1 MAQSQPTMNCPN
13 CNAEYDASDLQE
25 YRDHIESCVRPG
37 LAESDDD
44 DESAVS
50 QLSSPPASVSGGD
63 SRLPPAYSL
72 TEVEIYP
79 ERRELDEDEEP
90 LPEFRM
96 AKITDVEVFGD
107 NLADCEDLPIDEHY
121 RRILNAQQALVE
133 YQDEWMELEKCV
145 KAYRF
150 PNTISIEEELER
162 ERGRG
167 RGVPKEV
174 AKPAQKVINPRALP
188 VRNDDPEKWFYTDDF
203 QLMQDR
209 QEASVYGY
217 IVKEGTKDLGRQDP
231 ISQRPRRL
239 GQNQRD
245 LRARAPAQKVPLGE
259 AAEESGEENAPLNL
273 VNEALMI
280 EGGRGK
286 REKRPST
293 RVASESRASTPPA
306 APRGRPPRK
315 NAKTRLQEIEADP
328 TAGETMVSTEKW
340 VDNVGDAESRRGSSP
355 AVSTGPSTDWSSD
368 EEVPDREYGTKRRRL
383 DTSDFES
390 AKKAKKAKTIA
401 VDASV
406 NSSAADADAIAKEK
420 SIKRSEGAKMG
431 WAKRK
436 AELQQQRKSSTRATS
451 QDDNEGDDGE
461 LKNTKVEGDRPKP
474 YPRKYAKKS
483 KKEPVY
489 TTLPDGTIKKEKS
502 AATINMER
510 RWAKKRE
517 AEALGLEPPKIGRYK
532 KSELAAMKASQDG
545 QPTASPDDRS
555 EPKLAPKKRKVSAE
569 DEPVGD
575 MRTEHSES
583 AQAME
588 TAAAKRRKKDSGH
601 PDAGENMTLQG
612 GAAGT
617 ETYAASSFY
626 GAKPTSGR
634 KAKKAPAEA
643 SMHTPGA
650 VHTFHNHQYEGLG
663 HVHQWSPP
671 SQPVQKPMAR
681 HVGGKGKKGIK
692 TESHNNN
699 QNNGPSLQP
708 LPSPGDEKVAP
719 EFQNA
724 PSGAETLGIAVT
736 KEAVGRTTRS
746 RSRQAT
752 GYTQTSTHI
761 TVAPPAKELAA
772 ASKDT
777 TVSRHVQTGL
787 VTVNAKPARSIFI
800 NGGQEPSEA
809 EAAPFSEP
817 EPEHGVLV
825 RRKTHARR
833 GPVASIKQEVDPDQK
848 RPVRQAKKSP
858 VAPAVP
864 HAKAAPLC
872 EVPNPSKA
880 DESIAPGIPQT
891 LVSGASSHENGSF
904 TTPAAAAGEPV
915 EKESGSG
922 SSGRP
927 KRNRHPPNK
936 YQVVPDESPSSAH
949 HMEHRMHTPHESTG
963 RHILPQDAPFIA
975 YETPNASP
983 QRPSTLK
990 QKSGSRSNVQVGYPP
1005 ASTSHS
1011 ETPTH
1016 TAPTDPDAIAAA
1028 KAKEAAR
1035 AAKSEKM
1042 KAITKARWASGEM
1055 EAVMA
1060 RKKANNAAKRAAEA
1074 ALPSSSGTKPKKG
1087 ANAPAKAPKDN
1098 KRRQT
1103 HGGAVE
1109 KPRPPPLGKPP
1120 YTTGRKMSEY
1130 EQFLALT
1137 SPSGPGS
1144 PLPPRGRRPA
1154 ALRASQSLA
1163 LRDTDEESQADDA
1176 EQQED
1181 AAQAEN
1187 PEQAEDPEQ
1196 DEDEDEFYLE
1206 GESDMDS
1213 LDLQFAQEY
1222 DINAE
1227 YPRRHPKHPANL
1239 YASEY
1244 DHYQALT
1251 SPDSTIMLG
1260 KRVRRPV
1267 GGLKEAMEIE
1277 KGGEASDV

>member
-1 MAQSQPTMNCPN
+1 MAHSQASMSCPN
-13 CNAEYDASDLQE
+13 CNADYDAADLQE
-25 YRDHIESCVRPG
+25 YRDHVESCVRPG
-37 LAESDDD
+37 LAESDD
-44 DESAVS
+44 ESAVS
-50 QLSSPPASVSGGD
+50 QLSSPPVSVGGEED
-63 SRLPPAYSL
+63 LRLPPAYSL

-90 LPEFRM
+90 LPEFRV

-121 RRILNAQQALVE
+121 RRILNAQKALVE
-133 YQDEWMELEKCV
+133 YQDEWIELEKCV
-145 KAYRF
+145 KAYRI
-150 PNTISIEEELER
+150 PNMISIEEELER

-209 QEASVYGY
+209 LEASVYGY
-217 IVKEGTKDLGRQDP
+217 IVKEGTKDIGRQDP

-245 LRARAPAQKVPLGE
+245 LRARAPAQKVPPGE

-273 VNEALMI
+273 VNEALII

-293 RVASESRASTPPA
+293 RVFSESRASTPPA

-401 VDASV
+401 VDVSV

-451 QDDNEGDDGE
+451 QDDNEGDDSE
-461 LKNTKVEGDRPKP
+461 LKNATIEGDRPKP

-555 EPKLAPKKRKVSAE
+555 EPKLAPKKRKVSAD

-575 MRTEHSES
+575 MRIEQSES

-588 TAAAKRRKKDSGH
+588 NAAAKRRKKDSGH
-601 PDAGENMTLQG
+601 PEIGDNMALQG

-617 ETYAASSFY
+617 EAYAANNFY

-634 KAKKAPAEA
+634 KAKRAPADA
-643 SMHTPGA
+643 SMHIPGA

-663 HVHQWSPP
+663 HVHHWSPP
-671 SQPVQKPMAR
+671 SQPPQKPAAR
-681 HVGGKGKKGIK
+681 HAAGKGKKGIN
-692 TESHNNN
+692 TESHNN
-699 QNNGPSLQP
+699 QNNNPSLQP
-708 LPSPGDEKVAP
+708 FSAPGNEQSGS

-724 PSGAETLGIAVT
+724 PSGAETSGIAVI

-746 RSRQAT
+746 RSRQVTA
-752 GYTQTSTHI
+752 YIQTNTHI
-761 TVAPPAKELAA
+761 AAAPPAKKLAA
-772 ASKDT
+772 ASKET
-777 TVSRHVQTGL
+777 TDPNHVETGL
-787 VTVNAKPARSIFI
+787 VTIDAKTLRSIFI
-800 NGGQEPSEA
+800 NCGQESSDA
-809 EAAPFSEP
+809 EAAPLPEP
-817 EPEHGVLV
+817 EPENGILV
-825 RRKTHARR
+825 TRKTRARR
-833 GPVASIKQEVDPDQK
+833 GPVASTKQDPEQK
-848 RPVRQAKKSP
+848 RPARRAKKSL

-864 HAKAAPLC
+864 HAKAVPLC
-872 EVPNPSKA
+872 DVPNPSKA
-880 DESIAPGIPQT
+880 DKSIASGIPQT
-891 LVSGASSHENGSF
+891 SVSGAPSHDNGSF
-904 TTPAAAAGEPV
+904 TTPAAAAGEPA
-915 EKESGSG
+915 EKKSGPG

-936 YQVVPDESPSSAH
+936 YQVELGETPSSAH
-949 HMEHRMHTPHESTG
+949 HMDHRMHTPHESMG
-963 RHILPQDAPFIA
+963 RQILPQDAPFIA

-983 QRPSTLK
+983 HRPSTLK
-990 QKSGSRSNVQVGYPP
+990 HKSGSRSNVPGEYPA
-1005 ASTSHS
+1005 ASTSHG

-1016 TAPTDPDAIAAA
+1016 TAPTDPDAVAAA

-1087 ANAPAKAPKDN
+1087 VGAPAKAPKDH

-1103 HGGAVE
+1103 HGGASE
-1109 KPRPPPLGKPP
+1109 KPRPAPLGKPP

-1137 SPSGPGS
+1137 SPSAAGS

-1176 EQQED
+1176 EQAED
-1181 AAQAEN
+1181 PEPAEN
-1187 PEQAEDPEQ
+1187 PEKVEYSDPEQ
-1196 DEDEDEFYLE
+1196 IPYSSEE
-1206 GESDMDS
+1206 ESEMDS
-1213 LDLQFAQEY
+1213 LDLQFAREY

-1227 YPRRHPKHPANL
+1227 YPLSHPKHPSKL
-1239 YASEY
+1239 YESEY
-1244 DHYQALT
+1244 EHFQALT
-1251 SPDSTIMLG
+1251 SPDSTVMLG

>member
-1 MAQSQPTMNCPN
+1 MDATVADAQAEMSCPN
-13 CNAEYDASDLQE
+13 CNAGYDAADLQQ
-25 YRDHIESCVRPG
+25 YRDHVESCVRPG
-37 LAESDDD
+37 LADESD
-44 DESAVS
+44 DESAAS
-50 QLSSPPASVSGGD
+50 QLSSPPVSVSGED
-63 SRLPPAYSL
+63 SRLPQAYSL

-90 LPEFRM
+90 LPEFRL

-107 NLADCEDLPIDEHY
+107 SLADCEELPLEEHY
-121 RRILNAQQALVE
+121 RRVLNAQKALVE
-133 YQDEWMELEKCV
+133 YQDEWLELEKCV
-145 KAYRF
+145 KTYRF
-150 PNTISIEEELER
+150 PNMISIEEELER

-174 AKPAQKVINPRALP
+174 AKPSQKVINPRALP

-209 QEASVYGY
+209 LEASVYGY
-217 IVKEGTKDLGRQDP
+217 IVKEGTKDIGRQDP

-245 LRARAPAQKVPLGE
+245 LRARAPAQKVPTGE
-259 AAEESGEENAPLNL
+259 AAEESGEENAPLNI
-273 VNEALMI
+273 VNEALLI

-340 VDNVGDAESRRGSSP
+340 VDNVGDAESRHGSSP
-355 AVSTGPSTDWSSD
+355 EVSTGPSTDWSSD
-368 EEVPDREYGTKRRRL
+368 EEVQDREYGTKRRRL

-390 AKKAKKAKTIA
+390 AKKAKKAKTIP
-401 VDASV
+401 VDVSV
-406 NSSAADADAIAKEK
+406 NSSTADADAIAKEK

-451 QDDNEGDDGE
+451 QDDNDGADSE
-461 LKNTKVEGDRPKP
+461 LRQTKVEGEKPKP

-545 QPTASPDDRS
+545 QATASPDDRA
-555 EPKLAPKKRKVSAE
+555 EPKLAPKKRKVSAD
-569 DEPVGD
+569 DEPAGD
-575 MRTEHSES
+575 MRTPQSES
-583 AQAME
+583 AHAIDS
-588 TAAAKRRKKDSGH
+588 AATKRRKKDSGH
-601 PDAGENMTLQG
+601 PETGDNMASQS

-617 ETYAASSFY
+617 EAYGASNFY
-626 GAKPTSGR
+626 GAKPSSGR
-634 KAKKAPAEA
+634 KGKRPTDA

-650 VHTFHNHQYEGLG
+650 VPTFHNNQYDGLG
-663 HVHQWSPP
+663 HVHHWSPP
-671 SQPVQKPMAR
+671 SQQAQKPAAR
-681 HVGGKGKKGIK
+681 NVTGKGKKGIK
-692 TESHNNN
+692 TDSHNNN
-699 QNNGPSLQP
+699 GNDDPSLKVI
-708 LPSPGDEKVAP
+708 SDPGNETAGSQ
-719 EFQNA
+719 FQNA
-724 PSGAETLGIAVT
+724 PSGAETLDVIAAT
-736 KEAVGRTTRS
+736 KETVGCTTRS
-746 RSRQAT
+746 RSRQAAAKVQNIAHIATAPAAKRRITSSKAVSVPSQAET
-752 GYTQTSTHI
+752 GPVTI
-761 TVAPPAKELAA
+761 DAK
-772 ASKDT
+772 
-777 TVSRHVQTGL
+777 Q
-787 VTVNAKPARSIFI
+787 PRSIFI
-800 NGGQEPSEA
+800 N
-809 EAAPFSEP
+809 
-817 EPEHGVLV
+817 HGRESFESQSGTVP
-825 RRKTHARR
+825 RPGRKTSDGRAALAQR
-833 GPVASIKQEVDPDQK
+833 GPVASKRKLDPEEKCPAK
-848 RPVRQAKKSP
+848 RAKKSP

-864 HAKAAPLC
+864 HAKAVPLC
-872 EVPNPSKA
+872 DVPKPGKA
-880 DESIAPGIPQT
+880 DESIAPGITQT
-891 LVSGASSHENGSF
+891 SVSGASSHDNGSF
-904 TTPAAAAGEPV
+904 TTPAAAAGEPT

-922 SSGRP
+922 SLGRP

-936 YQVVPDESPSSAH
+936 YQVELDETPSSTH
-949 HMEHRMHTPHESTG
+949 HVDHRMHTPHGSMS
-963 RHILPQDAPFIA
+963 RNILPQDAPFIA
-975 YETPNASP
+975 YETPDASP

-990 QKSGSRSNVQVGYPP
+990 QKGSVRSNIEAEYP
-1005 ASTSHS
+1005 AGSTSHTG
-1011 ETPTH
+1011 TPTH
-1016 TAPTDPDAIAAA
+1016 AAPTDPDAIAAA

-1074 ALPSSSGTKPKKG
+1074 ARPSSSGSKPKKG
-1087 ANAPAKAPKDN
+1087 ADTPAKATKEQ

-1103 HGGAVE
+1103 LGEAAE
-1109 KPRPPPLGKPP
+1109 KPRSRPLGKPP
-1120 YTTGRKMSEY
+1120 YTTGRKLSEY

-1137 SPSGPGS
+1137 SPPAAGS

-1163 LRDTDEESQADDA
+1163 MRDTDEESQAEDA
-1176 EQQED
+1176 EQEAQVSADEED
-1181 AAQAEN
+1181 
-1187 PEQAEDPEQ
+1187 EDPE
-1196 DEDEDEFYLE
+1196 
-1206 GESDMDS
+1206 MDD
-1213 LDLQFAQEY
+1213 LDRQF
-1222 DINAE
+1222 
-1227 YPRRHPKHPANL
+1227 
-1239 YASEY
+1239 ASEY
-1244 DHYQALT
+1244 DNYEALT
-1251 SPDSTIMLG
+1251 TDNTYWLG
-1260 KRVRRPV
+1260 KRTRRPV
-1267 GGLKEAMEIE
+1267 LGLMEAMEIE
-1277 KGGEASDV
+1277 KGGESSDV

>member
-1 MAQSQPTMNCPN
+1 MDATVPEAQASMTCPN
-13 CNAEYDASDLQE
+13 CHAGYDAADLQQ
-25 YRDHIESCVRPG
+25 YRDHVESCVRPG
-37 LAESDDD
+37 LAESDD
-44 DESAVS
+44 ESAAS
-50 QLSSPPASVSGGD
+50 QLSSPPASVSGED

-90 LPEFRM
+90 LPEFRL

-107 NLADCEDLPIDEHY
+107 NLADPENLPLDEHY
-121 RRILNAQQALVE
+121 RRILNAQKALVE
-133 YQDEWMELEKCV
+133 YQDEWLELEKCV
-145 KAYRF
+145 KAYRL
-150 PNTISIEEELER
+150 PNMISIEEELER

-209 QEASVYGY
+209 LEASVYGY
-217 IVKEGTKDLGRQDP
+217 IVKEGTKDIGRQDP

-245 LRARAPAQKVPLGE
+245 LRARAPAQKVVPGE

-293 RVASESRASTPPA
+293 RVASESRASTPPP

-368 EEVPDREYGTKRRRL
+368 EEIPEREYGTKRRRL

-390 AKKAKKAKTIA
+390 AKKAKKAKTVP
-401 VDASV
+401 VDVSV

-451 QDDNEGDDGE
+451 QDDNEGDDGQ
-461 LKNTKVEGDRPKP
+461 LTNTKVDGDRPKP

-545 QPTASPDDRS
+545 QATGSPDDRS
-555 EPKLAPKKRKVSAE
+555 EPKLAPKKRKVSA
-569 DEPVGD
+569 DDQPAGD
-575 MRTEHSES
+575 MRTDQGES
-583 AQAME
+583 AQASE
-588 TAAAKRRKKDSGH
+588 NAAAKRRKKDA
-601 PDAGENMTLQG
+601 DENMAAQG
-612 GAAGT
+612 PPAGT
-617 ETYAASSFY
+617 EAYAASDFY
-626 GAKPTSGR
+626 GAKPSSGR
-634 KAKKAPAEA
+634 KVKKALADA
-643 SMHTPGA
+643 SMHTQGA
-650 VHTFHNHQYEGLG
+650 VHTFHNNQYEGLG
-663 HVHQWSPP
+663 HVHHWSPP
-671 SQPVQKPMAR
+671 SQQAQKPTAR
-681 HVGGKGKKGIK
+681 HVAGKGKKGIK
-692 TESHNNN
+692 TESHNNS
-699 QNNGPSLQP
+699 QNHDPSLKP
-708 LPSPGDEKVAP
+708 MSASGNEMASS
-719 EFQNA
+719 ESQNA
-724 PSGAETLGIAVT
+724 PSGAETLGIATT
-736 KEAVGRTTRS
+736 KEGHATRS
-746 RSRQAT
+746 RSRKETANI
-752 GYTQTSTHI
+752 QTITH
-761 TVAPPAKELAA
+761 VAAAPPAKDLATA
-772 ASKDT
+772 PKATAVPS
-777 TVSRHVQTGL
+777 HGEAGP
-787 VTVNAKPARSIFI
+787 VTIGAKKPVRSIFI
-800 NGGQEPSEA
+800 NRGQESFDA
-809 EAAPFSEP
+809 E
-817 EPEHGVLV
+817 
-825 RRKTHARR
+825 RKTLDGRKARAQR
-833 GPVASIKQEVDPDQK
+833 GPVASIKQDLDLDQNH
-848 RPVRQAKKSP
+848 PVRRAKKSP
-858 VAPAVP
+858 VAPAVSN
-864 HAKAAPLC
+864 AKAVPLC
-872 EVPNPSKA
+872 DMPKPGKA
-880 DESIAPGIPQT
+880 DKSIAPEIPQT
-891 LVSGASSHENGSF
+891 SVSGASSRDNGSF
-904 TTPAAAAGEPV
+904 TTPAASAGEPT

-936 YQVVPDESPSSAH
+936 YQVELDETPSSTY
-949 HMEHRMHTPHESTG
+949 HMDHRMHTPHESMN
-963 RHILPQDAPFIA
+963 RNILPQGAPFIA
-975 YETPNASP
+975 YETPDASP
-983 QRPSTLK
+983 QRSSTLK
-990 QKSGSRSNVQVGYPP
+990 NKRGGRANVEVEYSA
-1005 ASTSHS
+1005 ASTPHG

-1074 ALPSSSGTKPKKG
+1074 ALPSSSGSKPKK
-1087 ANAPAKAPKDN
+1087 NADTPPAKAPKDS

-1120 YTTGRKMSEY
+1120 YTTGRKVSEY
-1130 EQFLALT
+1130 EQFLAR
-1137 SPSGPGS
+1137 SPPSATGS

-1163 LRDTDEESQADDA
+1163 LRDTDDESQAEDTEQREDTGQRWEEEEPEMDA
-1176 EQQED
+1176 
-1181 AAQAEN
+1181 
-1187 PEQAEDPEQ
+1187 
-1196 DEDEDEFYLE
+1196 
-1206 GESDMDS
+1206 
-1213 LDLQFAQEY
+1213 LDRQFAMEY
-1222 DINAE
+1222 ND
-1227 YPRRHPKHPANL
+1227 NL
-1239 YASEY
+1239 GPEMDALSRKFNSEY
-1244 DHYQALT
+1244 ERYQALA
-1251 SPDSTIMLG
+1251 SPDSTIVLG
-1260 KRVRRPV
+1260 KRARRPV

-1277 KGGEASDV
+1277 KGGESSDV

>member
-1 MAQSQPTMNCPN
+1 M
-13 CNAEYDASDLQE
+13 
-25 YRDHIESCVRPG
+25 
-37 LAESDDD
+37 AESD

-50 QLSSPPASVSGGD
+50 QLSSPPVSVSGDD
-63 SRLPPAYSL
+63 SCLPTAYSL
-72 TEVEIYP
+72 IEAEIYP

-90 LPEFRM
+90 LPEFRL
-96 AKITDVEVFGD
+96 AKITDVEVFAD
-107 NLADCEDLPIDEHY
+107 NLADCENLPIDEHY

-133 YQDEWMELEKCV
+133 YQDEWVELEKCV
-145 KAYRF
+145 KTYRF

-162 ERGRG
+162 DRGRG

-209 QEASVYGY
+209 LEASVYGY
-217 IVKEGTKDLGRQDP
+217 IVKEGTKDIGRQDP

-245 LRARAPAQKVPLGE
+245 LRARAPVQKVLPGE

-368 EEVPDREYGTKRRRL
+368 EEIPDREYGTKRRRL

-390 AKKAKKAKTIA
+390 AKKAKKAKTVA
-401 VDASV
+401 VDVSV

-451 QDDNEGDDGE
+451 QDDNEGDDSE
-461 LKNTKVEGDRPKP
+461 LKHATIEGDRPKP

-545 QPTASPDDRS
+545 QPTGSPDDRS
-555 EPKLAPKKRKVSAE
+555 EPKLAPKKRKVSAD
-569 DEPVGD
+569 DEPAGD
-575 MRTEHSES
+575 MRTEQNES
-583 AQAME
+583 AQATE
-588 TAAAKRRKKDSGH
+588 NASAKRRKKDSGH
-601 PDAGENMTLQG
+601 PETGENMPLQG

-617 ETYAASSFY
+617 EAYAASNFY
-626 GAKPTSGR
+626 GAKPSSGR
-634 KAKKAPAEA
+634 KVKRAPADA

-663 HVHQWSPP
+663 HVHHWSPP
-671 SQPVQKPMAR
+671 AQPAQKPAAR
-681 HVGGKGKKGIK
+681 HVAGKGKKGIK

-699 QNNGPSLQP
+699 GNGGPSLKLLSAP
-708 LPSPGDEKVAP
+708 VDEMACS

-724 PSGAETLGIAVT
+724 PSGAETTGIAAT
-736 KEAVGRTTRS
+736 KQAAGRITRS

-752 GYTQTSTHI
+752 ADIQTITHI
-761 TVAPPAKELAA
+761 AAAPPAKKLVAASQAA
-772 ASKDT
+772 AVPS
-777 TVSRHVQTGL
+777 HAEIGP
-787 VTVNAKPARSIFI
+787 VTIDSQPFHSIFVS
-800 NGGQEPSEA
+800 GGQESSGP
-809 EAAPFSEP
+809 EP
-817 EPEHGVLV
+817 EPELEAQQIIPDG
-825 RRKTHARR
+825 RRNRARR
-833 GPVASIKQEVDPDQK
+833 GPVASIKQEPGPEQK
-848 RPVRQAKKSP
+848 PPARRAKKSP

-864 HAKAAPLC
+864 HAKAVPLC
-872 EVPNPSKA
+872 DVPKSSKA
-880 DESIAPGIPQT
+880 DKSIAPGIPQT
-891 LVSGASSHENGSF
+891 SVGGASSNDNGSF
-904 TTPAAAAGEPV
+904 TTPAAAADKPA

-922 SSGRP
+922 SAGRP

-936 YQVVPDESPSSAH
+936 YQ
-949 HMEHRMHTPHESTG
+949 
-963 RHILPQDAPFIA
+963 
-975 YETPNASP
+975 
-983 QRPSTLK
+983 
-990 QKSGSRSNVQVGYPP
+990 GY
-1005 ASTSHS
+1005 
-1011 ETPTH
+1011 
-1016 TAPTDPDAIAAA
+1016 
-1028 KAKEAAR
+1028 
-1035 AAKSEKM
+1035 
-1042 KAITKARWASGEM
+1042 
-1055 EAVMA
+1055 
-1060 RKKANNAAKRAAEA
+1060 
-1074 ALPSSSGTKPKKG
+1074 
-1087 ANAPAKAPKDN
+1087 
-1098 KRRQT
+1098 
-1103 HGGAVE
+1103 
-1109 KPRPPPLGKPP
+1109 
-1120 YTTGRKMSEY
+1120 
-1130 EQFLALT
+1130 
-1137 SPSGPGS
+1137 
-1144 PLPPRGRRPA
+1144 
-1154 ALRASQSLA
+1154 
-1163 LRDTDEESQADDA
+1163 
-1176 EQQED
+1176 
-1181 AAQAEN
+1181 
-1187 PEQAEDPEQ
+1187 
-1196 DEDEDEFYLE
+1196 
-1206 GESDMDS
+1206 
-1213 LDLQFAQEY
+1213 
-1222 DINAE
+1222 
-1227 YPRRHPKHPANL
+1227 
-1239 YASEY
+1239 
-1244 DHYQALT
+1244 
-1251 SPDSTIMLG
+1251 
-1260 KRVRRPV
+1260 
-1267 GGLKEAMEIE
+1267 
-1277 KGGEASDV
+1277 